1 MKAKHVFEYAII
13 RVLPRVERGE
23 YVNVGVVLYCKHLS
37 FLKAKIVLNPDRL
50 LALFPE
56 VDVPEI
62 QNHLQAFEHI
72 CLGHLPA
79 SPIAAL
85 DLPSRFRWL
94 TAKRST
100 VIQASELH
108 PGMCE
113 DAEATLAHLFD
124 QMVG

>member
-1 MKAKHVFEYAII
+1 MQRHVFEYAII

-23 YVNVGVVLYCKHLS
+23 FINVGVVFYSKRLD
-37 FLKAKIVLNPDRL
+37 FLEAKIEVNEKRL
-50 LALFPE
+50 MALHPE
-56 VDVPEI
+56 ADLQEI
-62 QNHLQAFEHI
+62 KDHLRSFEQI
-72 CLGHLPA
+72 CKGTQTS

-108 PGMCE
+108 PGLCV
-113 DAEATLAHLFD
+113 DAKETLELLFEK
-124 QMVG
+124 MVN